1 MILILLAKEIS
12 NSMSEKL
19 RYRKEEFEQKFAS
32 AYGLKDTKKYDQRMS
47 EFGRVALSNMFGGF
61 G

>member
-1 MILILLAKEIS
+1 
-12 NSMSEKL
+12 MSEKL